1 MTEALRPDFMRRVV
15 ERATEEL
22 VRNALAAI
30 EQTMG
35 EEGEVYGDRPLQ
47 GQDVLA
53 RYLYLQD
60 YTWLDPAT
68 GITHEHLNALPFLRV
83 VSPKFADKLDREA
96 QAAFAKLVT

>member
-1 MTEALRPDFMRRVV
+1 MRRVV
-15 ERATEEL
+15 ERATEEI

-35 EEGEVYGDRPLQ
+35 EDGQVYGDRPVS

-60 YTWLDPAT
+60 YEWTDPAT
-68 GITHEHLNALPFLRV
+68 GIVHQHLNALPFLRV
-83 VSPKFADKLDREA
+83 VSPRFADKLDREA
-96 QAAFAKLVT
+96 QVAFARLVQ